1 MIKTLIA
8 IFLFI
13 GILHSAYCQS
23 LNSYD
28 KGKISLNSYPD
39 IKISDSKSSITD
51 VLWLAFPFN
60 PILAVEDGKTYFG
73 FTKEVSF
80 GTIREGNIA
89 IEYSYL
95 FRDENKNHFRISYNH
110 EFAAVSGDFAALL
123 TSAGAGYFTDFNKKG
138 FFPQLSINLLMV
150 VFENVCAVPYIKG
163 RYTFMTDKNE
173 ANIFDLSL
181 GIKTAFYFRF

>member
-8 IFLFI
+8 IFLFS
-13 GILHSAYCQS
+13 GMTHSLFCQS
-23 LNSYD
+23 LNSFNEE
-28 KGKISLNSYPD
+28 KISLS
-39 IKISDSKSSITD
+39 KLQSLKLWGSKSSITNL
-51 VLWLAFPFN
+51 LWLAFPFN
-60 PILAVEDGKTYFG
+60 PILAVEDGRTYFG

-80 GTIREGNIA
+80 GTIREGNIGV
-89 IEYSYL
+89 EYSYL
-95 FRDENKNHFRISYNH
+95 FRDENKNHLRISYNH

-123 TSAGAGYFTDFNKKG
+123 ASAGVGYFTDFNKKG
-138 FFPQLSINLLMV
+138 FFPQLSINFLLV

-173 ANIFDLSL
+173 SNIFDLSL